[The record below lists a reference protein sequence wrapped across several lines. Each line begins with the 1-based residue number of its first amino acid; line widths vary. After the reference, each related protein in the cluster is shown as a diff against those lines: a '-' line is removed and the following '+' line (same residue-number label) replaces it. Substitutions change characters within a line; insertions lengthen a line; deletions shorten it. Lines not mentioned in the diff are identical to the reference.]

1 MFKKLA
7 LVALI
12 TASASAAQAQTGLR
26 ADVQIGWDHQSVD
39 VLLSDSVGVVS
50 GKDSRDGFAYG
61 GEIGFDVPA
70 GNFLVGVYGGITGA
84 STGECIE
91 VYGGDEACLKAGRNF
106 SAGVRAGAMLSGN
119 VLLYAKGGYSNGRLK
134 VSYRDPVDPSYDFR
148 AGGNFD
154 GYHLGAGVQVDLGR
168 NIYSKLEYVRT
179 DYKDFDYRDGT
190 FGARAQLDR
199 DTVLYG
205 FGIRF

>member
-12 TASASAAQAQTGLR
+12 AASASAAQAQSGMR
-26 ADVQIGWDHQSVD
+26 AEAQIGWDHQSVD
-39 VLLSDSVGVVS
+39 LLLSDSTGSVS
-50 GKDSRDGFAYG
+50 GEDSRDGFAYG
-61 GEIGFDVPA
+61 GELGYDVPA

-84 STGECIE
+84 STGECTE

-106 SAGVRAGAMLSGN
+106 YAGVRAGAKLSQG
-119 VLLYAKGGYSNGRLK
+119 VLLYVKGGYSNGRLR
-134 VSYRDPVDPSYDFR
+134 VSYRDPVDPVNDFNV
-148 AGGNFD
+148 GGNFD
-154 GYHLGAGVQVDLGR
+154 GYHVGAGVEVDLGR

-179 DYKDFDYRDGT
+179 DYKDFDYRDGS
-190 FGARAQLDR
+190 FGTRAQLNR
-199 DTVLYG
+199 DGVLYG